1 MKLSLLLVLLVLF
14 TFICNISAKE
24 TEDYEEDTL
33 ERPSLEENDQEEE
46 DEEEPKQ
53 EEEEEDE
60 EFKNPNTLAKTE
72 GKVQQKVQ
80 ETKVAE
86 KVQETKVQNGETN
99 MSFTA

>member
-24 TEDYEEDTL
+24 SEDLEYDQEDTL
-33 ERPSLEENDQEEE
+33 EKPSLEENDEEEE

-53 EEEEEDE
+53 QEEEEDE

-72 GKVQQKVQ
+72 GKVQ

-86 KVQETKVQNGETN
+86 KKVQETKVQNGETN